1 MNSMAPDLK
10 PEAGSGDG
18 GPHWVHRENSASGP
32 QTRCPGKDQTP
43 ERPQGLGTVLLIG
56 LFEVEVIVTVS
67 PIKKQRRGRGEAGGE
82 GGGVQQLREPAVN
95 STWLWF
101 LCN

>member
-1 MNSMAPDLK
+1 M
-10 PEAGSGDG
+10 
-18 GPHWVHRENSASGP
+18 HRENSASGP

-43 ERPQGLGTVLLIG
+43 EGPQGLGTVLLIG

-82 GGGVQQLREPAVN
+82 GGWSSATKGASSQFHLALVSL
-95 STWLWF
+95 
-101 LCN
+101 